1 MNSAKP
7 SQSGPLAWGARDSDT
22 RSTAMTTA
30 AMPNGTFTKKIQRQD
45 RPVVSTPPASGPIA
59 TATPVTPPQMP
70 NAVPR
75 SLPRKASASRASE
88 TANMIAPPT
97 PCRARD
103 SCSISVLAAKPH
115 RADASVK
122 TTRPT
127 RYSRRRPYMSARLPA
142 VSRNAARVS
151 A

>member
-1 MNSAKP
+1 
-7 SQSGPLAWGARDSDT
+7 
-22 RSTAMTTA
+22 MTTA
-30 AMPNGTFTKKIQRQD
+30 AIPIGTFTKKIHRQD
-45 RPVVSTPPASGPIA
+45 RPEVSTPPSSGPIA
-59 TATPVTPPQMP
+59 TARPVTAPQTP

-75 SLPRKASASRASE
+75 SLPRKASASSASD

-97 PCRARD
+97 PCKARD
-103 SCSISVLAAKPH
+103 SCSISVLTAKPH
-115 RADASVK
+115 STDAQVN
-122 TTRPT
+122 TARPI